1 MQEYKRKTRRHGQQ
15 TINAPPIRA
24 AKTKINS
31 PADTP
36 TLKQALQGPNASKW
50 TEAIQSEVQQLLKAT
65 IKPVDILSKPYL
77 FVRTTTQLKA
87 KRNSTDGTISK
98 YKCRI
103 CARGDML
110 AGTIDPSETYSP
122 TINSLTFSTILQLAI
137 IFKLIRRTSDTIGA
151 YLYQDYPINEREPLY
166 TILERDVAI
175 ACGLDPEQYYQI
187 VRYLYGLADAGKA
200 YYTSY
205 SDHMMANGYEKS
217 KMDPCLFY
225 RINEI
230 ETTFIMIHV
239 DDTFI
244 CSNKVEYIEKFSEII
259 SRKFQI
265 TLNENADDYL
275 GIHIKQLADGSIQL
289 LQPKLLKNLFEEY
302 AQYLPHETLNNEQRH
317 KINSPHRTHSK
328 GLSNYNSSI
337 PIDPTKYLHL
347 LGALNYLT
355 RSRPDIMA
363 NISFAATHSKSPTE
377 SDYMDLIHILKYLY
391 DTKNQSLILQPISN
405 LNALTLYCYVD
416 ASYLIHSDS
425 KSITYLIY
433 SLVWYSWFVLL

>member
-1 MQEYKRKTRRHGQQ
+1 
-15 TINAPPIRA
+15 
-24 AKTKINS
+24 
-31 PADTP
+31 
-36 TLKQALQGPNASKW
+36 
-50 TEAIQSEVQQLLKAT
+50 
-65 IKPVDILSKPYL
+65 
-77 FVRTTTQLKA
+77 
-87 KRNSTDGTISK
+87 
-98 YKCRI
+98 
-103 CARGDML
+103 
-110 AGTIDPSETYSP
+110 
-122 TINSLTFSTILQLAI
+122 
-137 IFKLIRRTSDTIGA
+137 
-151 YLYQDYPINEREPLY
+151 
-166 TILERDVAI
+166 
-175 ACGLDPEQYYQI
+175 
-187 VRYLYGLADAGKA
+187 
-200 YYTSY
+200 
-205 SDHMMANGYEKS
+205 
-217 KMDPCLFY
+217 MDPCLFY

-275 GIHIKQLADGSIQL
+275 GIHIKQLADGSTQL